1 MADEPNST
9 PSPAPTEALG
19 NDPSVR
25 APDGTI
31 KDPALNPSPTP
42 EPKPEP
48 KADAKPEP
56 KADDKKPDA
65 PKEGAPEKY
74 EAFKA
79 PDGYEV
85 DEKFAG
91 EASAI
96 FKEMNLSQDQA
107 QKLVDLYSGKVLEL
121 ADAPYKAFED
131 LRNGW
136 RKEVISDKDL
146 GNGAD
151 GLKPEVAATI
161 ARAVDSLPPTI
172 AKDFREALT
181 LTGAGDNPAFVKA
194 FYNLAQRL
202 GEGSLVKGGNPSPGG
217 QSAKGTVPSPA
228 QALYPQLPSS
238 NAR

>member
-1 MADEPNST
+1 MAEDPNST

-25 APDGTI
+25 NPDGSI
-31 KDPALNPSPTP
+31 KDPALSPSPTP
-42 EPKPEP
+42 EPKKEPEP
-48 KADAKPEP
+48 P

-65 PKEGAPEKY
+65 PQGAPEKY

-79 PDGYEV
+79 PDGYEI

-91 EASAI
+91 EAQGL

-107 QKLVDLYSGKVLEL
+107 QKLVDFYSGKVLEL

-131 LRNGW
+131 LRNNW

-202 GEGSLVKGGNPSPGG
+202 GEGSLVKGGGPSPGG
-217 QSAKGTVPSPA
+217 QSAKGTMPSPA

-238 NAR
+238 SAR